1 MRGLN
6 QVNLARLYRSK
17 AKRKVF
23 FHKKHVVV
31 NVDHPLVGIFQESI
45 GISQQSFGDFLPQ
58 DIVGPEFV
66 QVLGLQD
73 GTLEIIQQCL
83 FFGTNGLCKTRQT
96 LVLHWVP
103 DKGCKH
109 GRVPAER
116 HIPRRRASRAAS
128 RVLRSWKCAQERHQL
143 DPLCSKGKRRLMGS
157 VD

>member
-1 MRGLN
+1 M
-6 QVNLARLYRSK
+6 ARLKLSN
-17 AKRKVF
+17 
-23 FHKKHVVV
+23 
-31 NVDHPLVGIFQESI
+31 NV
-45 GISQQSFGDFLPQ
+45 
-58 DIVGPEFV
+58 
-66 QVLGLQD
+66 
-73 GTLEIIQQCL
+73 

-157 VD
+157 VETSLLLRLNV

>member
-1 MRGLN
+1 M
-6 QVNLARLYRSK
+6 ARLKLSN
-17 AKRKVF
+17 
-23 FHKKHVVV
+23 
-31 NVDHPLVGIFQESI
+31 NV
-45 GISQQSFGDFLPQ
+45 
-58 DIVGPEFV
+58 
-66 QVLGLQD
+66 
-73 GTLEIIQQCL
+73 

-157 VD
+157 VETSLLYTFKQDVGGVIRSQARVKIGSMCVCTHHE